1 MLSSFIHSY
10 GLRTSYVAVSLTWP
24 SPPKLQIHRHLY
36 VLDTYVPRPC
46 KPLIF
51 SLFNPEPIVFLTKPS
66 TACFLPGEIPLSI
79 KTKIWTRP
87 YIIFLTPNIKHYQ
100 IIAIFVHIC
109 VCVCVFPP
117 DFNPLLSL
125 WQSSN
130 KFSQLSSRNLCS
142 HYPRWMVSSMKLENM
157 ASSCSILSI

>member
-109 VCVCVFPP
+109 VCVCVCFLQTSTLYYPC
-117 DFNPLLSL
+117 DNLLTSSL
-125 WQSSN
+125 SYLAGIYVLTTPVGWLAPWS
-130 KFSQLSSRNLCS
+130 
-142 HYPRWMVSSMKLENM
+142 
-157 ASSCSILSI
+157 